1 MRTYLVATY
10 FKLKRSSRTIYWF
23 ALLSNWGISCSIE
36 FWFLNELSMS
46 ISWFSCG
53 TVISIYC
60 VSTLFVFKFVLWTR
74 CFALY
79 YTFFSLS
86 LFSWFTSYL
95 SYFATYFYYST
106 FPLFLVSP
114 YLKSSF
120 IEEIF
125 GLILSFS
132 LFVLLTSPYMCS

>member
-10 FKLKRSSRTIYWF
+10 FKSKRSSRTFYWL

-46 ISWFSCG
+46 ISWFSCD
-53 TVISIYC
+53 VMISIYC
-60 VSTLFVFKFVLWTR
+60 VSTLFVFKYVLWTR

-79 YTFFSLS
+79 YTFLS
-86 LFSWFTSYL
+86 PFSWFTSYL
-95 SYFATYFYYST
+95 IYFATIFYYST

-120 IEEIF
+120 IGEIF
-125 GLILSFS
+125 GLILSLS
-132 LFVLLTSPYMCS
+132 LFVLLTSPYICS